1 MDPGVRTP
9 LVDFFRRGEV
19 ARDVRLLAAQGA
31 FAPAA
36 LDQVALLL
44 ILKDDGDVEIAKA
57 AATTLDILPARALA
71 SFLARTD
78 VPGEMRAFF
87 AARGVEP
94 VAGGTASDE
103 PLIDTD
109 TEGGEAPAE
118 STDNDTEQ
126 QNRLQR
132 LATMSVMEKMK
143 VAMRGTREERSLL
156 IRDPNRMVSAAVL
169 SSPKLTENE
178 IESFARMANVGEEV
192 LRVIGS
198 NRSWVKNYSV
208 AANLVRNPKT
218 PIAMSL
224 TLLHRLHEKDVKT
237 LSTDRNVPEPIRIAA
252 RKRAAENRK

>member
-44 ILKDDGDVEIAKA
+44 ILKDDGDAEIAGAA
-57 AATTLDILPARALA
+57 AATLDMLPPGALA
-71 SFLARTD
+71 AFLARSD

-87 AARGVEP
+87 ATRGVEP
-94 VAGGTASDE
+94 VAGSAATDA
-103 PLIDTD
+103 PLIDTAGATD
-109 TEGGEAPAE
+109 DASVEGGEQE
-118 STDNDTEQ
+118 TDQ
-126 QNRLQR
+126 RSRLQR
-132 LATMSVMEKMK
+132 LATMSVMDKMK
-143 VAMRGTREERSLL
+143 VATKGTREERSLL

-192 LRVIGS
+192 LRVIGM
-198 NRSWVKNYSV
+198 NRTWVKNYSV
-208 AANLVRNPKT
+208 AANLVKNPKT

-224 TLLHRLHEKDVKT
+224 TLLHRLNERDVKT
-237 LSTDRNVPEPIRIAA
+237 LATDRNVPEPIRIAA
-252 RKRAAENRK
+252 RKKAAENRK

>member
-118 STDNDTEQ
+118 SAANDAEQ